1 MFYKKF
7 TFLIIVRI
15 ILLLFNVIVL
25 SVIFGD
31 TRLFFN
37 QIILFVILIIQIAE
51 LVRFVNH
58 TNRELAR
65 LFLAIRHSDFSI
77 TFREPPLGKSFK
89 ELQHSMMEIIQAYK
103 DVKIEKEAQYHFL
116 QTLVKQLQFGIISL
130 KNESTI
136 TIINPMAEQ
145 LAGIPGAKNWKLVQQ
160 LNPEFAERI
169 DGLGDNARSLMQFT
183 VNGEKKTFSV
193 DIRTPII
200 LDKPYKLITFQ
211 DINSEIEQKEI
222 EAWHKLIRIL
232 THEIMNSV
240 TPIAS
245 LTETMQTVLEDKE
258 GNQKQVN
265 EIQEETI
272 KDIRFSLKTI
282 HKRSEGLLSFV
293 DTYRKLTKVPQPT
306 IESVAVKEMLDEII
320 QLMQQH
326 TDGIKS
332 IEFTV
337 DVAPPHLIVQADPKL
352 IEQVLINL
360 VTNSIQAIN
369 GKDTGLISLK
379 GYEKNNRIF
388 IEVTDNG
395 KGIPEKELSEIFVPF
410 FSTKKEGSGIGLSLS
425 KQIMSLHGGT
435 IKVSS
440 VAGQG
445 TSFFLSFKRNP

>member
-7 TFLIIVRI
+7 TFLIVLRI
-15 ILLLFNVIVL
+15 ALLTVNVLILSI
-25 SVIFGD
+25 IFGD

-37 QIILFVILIIQIAE
+37 QIILFVLLTIQIGE
-51 LVRFVNH
+51 LIRFVNH

-65 LFLAIRHSDFSI
+65 LFLAIRYSDFSI

-130 KNESTI
+130 ESESTI

-145 LAGIPGAKNWKLVQQ
+145 LAGIPGAKNWKIVKQ
-160 LNPEFAERI
+160 LNPEFAERM
-169 DGLGDNARSLMQFT
+169 DELGDNARSLMQFT
-183 VNGEKKTFSV
+183 VNGEKKTFAV

-200 LDKPYKLITFQ
+200 LDKPHKLITFQ

-245 LTETMQTVLEDKE
+245 LTETMQTMLEDKE
-258 GNQKQVN
+258 GEQKQIN
-265 EIQEETI
+265 EIEEETI
-272 KDIRFSLKTI
+272 TDIRFSLKTI

-293 DTYRKLTKVPQPT
+293 DAYRKLTKVPHPS
-306 IESVAVKEMLDEII
+306 IESIVVKEMLDEII
-320 QLMQQH
+320 RLMQQQASEL
-326 TDGIKS
+326 KS
-332 IEFTV
+332 IDFIV
-337 DVAPPHLIVQADPKL
+337 DVNPIDLIVRADPKL
-352 IEQVLINL
+352 IEQVIINL
-360 VTNSIQAIN
+360 VTNSIQAIDSKKA
-369 GKDTGLISLK
+369 GMITLK
-379 GYEKNNRIF
+379 GYKENNRII
-388 IEVTDNG
+388 IEVADNG

-435 IKVSS
+435 IKVKSTHEK
-440 VAGQG
+440 G
-445 TSFFLSFKRNP
+445 TSFYLSFRKK